1 MGENTSEVKI
11 DFSVFISGLMAE
23 GLAAMGL
30 LQHPLAKDIKK
41 DMRHA
46 NMVIETLAML
56 KAKTTGNL
64 TPEED
69 KTLEEILHQLRMGYV
84 ALLKDEGK
92 AGGGAEAEN
101 EAKGG
106 GEQGEK

>member
-1 MGENTSEVKI
+1 MGENNSEGKI

-30 LQHPLAKDIKK
+30 LNHPLAKGIKK

-46 NMVIETLAML
+46 NMVIETLAMI
-56 KAKTTGNL
+56 KEKTSGNL

-69 KTLEEILHQLRMGYV
+69 KALEEILHQLRMGYV
-84 ALLKDEGK
+84 ALLNDKGVSDEK
-92 AGGGAEAEN
+92 
-101 EAKGG
+101 
-106 GEQGEK
+106 

>member
-1 MGENTSEVKI
+1 MEENSSAIKM

-30 LQHPLAKDIKK
+30 LNHPLATGIKK

-46 NMVIETLAML
+46 NMVIETLAMI
-56 KAKTTGNL
+56 KEKTSGNL

-69 KTLEEILHQLRMGYV
+69 KALEEILHQLRMGYV
-84 ALLKDEGK
+84 ALLNDKGVSDEK
-92 AGGGAEAEN
+92 
-101 EAKGG
+101 
-106 GEQGEK
+106 